1 MTFMTQLQYTAKLET
16 GEGLARTFAITVPA
30 AEVDKA
36 YANAVE
42 KLALTMKVPGFRPG
56 HVPAKVVKEK
66 AAEQLAHD
74 VAEQLMQASLNLVV
88 AEHKLN
94 IAGQPHVHAA
104 GHAADDHG
112 HHAHHIVAQEG
123 QDFAFTASLE
133 IFPDFEPKG
142 FTGLALEKPEAE
154 PTEELVEVALARLAE
169 QMQTFAA
176 KEGKAT
182 KGDRVTIT
190 GQGFAD
196 ETAFPGGKLEDFK
209 VVLGSGSLI
218 PGFEEGL
225 MGTKVGDE
233 VDVSVTF
240 PANYHAKELA
250 GKPAIFKLK
259 IDAIEAPQE
268 AALNDESAKQFGFD
282 NLAALKDVLK
292 KGAVRDLA
300 TASEQ
305 QLKRQ
310 LLDALETAN
319 QGFELPQ
326 GLVAAEHQALWR
338 AQLNE
343 LRQKGM
349 PMEALGDDLEKVVN
363 ELKPLAE
370 RRVRLGLTLAAIA
383 KQEQITVQPAEVEQ
397 AVAEQIRSAGPRGQQ
412 VAEYFQ
418 KPQHRQ
424 QLVGPLL
431 EDKVT
436 AWVLSKAT
444 ITPKTVEARTL
455 LSELQ

>member
-1 MTFMTQLQYTAKLET
+1 MSQLQYKASLEV
-16 GEGLARTFAITVPA
+16 GEGLSRTLSVTVPA

-36 YANAVE
+36 YTHAVE
-42 KLALTMKVPGFRPG
+42 KLALTMKLPGFRPG

-66 AAEQLAHD
+66 AADQLAQE
-74 VAEQLMQASLNLVV
+74 VAEQLMQASLNLAM

-104 GHAADDHG
+104 GHAADDHS
-112 HHAHHIVAQEG
+112 HDAHTITAHEA
-123 QDFAFTASLE
+123 QDFAFVAQVE
-133 IFPDFEPKG
+133 IFPEFEPKG
-142 FTGLALEKPEAE
+142 FEGLKLEKPEAE
-154 PTEELVEVALARLAE
+154 PNDELVQVALGRLAE
-169 QMQTFAA
+169 QMQTFDAKTSKAA
-176 KEGKAT
+176 
-182 KGDRVTIT
+182 KGDRVTMT

-196 ETAFPGGKLEDFK
+196 DAAFPGGKLEGFK
-209 VVLGSGSLI
+209 VVIGSGSLI
-218 PGFEEGL
+218 PGFEDGL
-225 MGTKVGDE
+225 IGTKVGDE
-233 VDVSVTF
+233 VDVNVTF
-240 PANYHAKELA
+240 PADYHAKELA

-259 IDAIEAPQE
+259 IDAIETPKA
-268 AALNDESAKQFGFD
+268 AALTDDSAKQFGFD
-282 NLAALKDVLK
+282 SLDALKDVLK
-292 KGAVRDLA
+292 KGAVRDLGM
-300 TASEQ
+300 ASEQ

-310 LLDALETAN
+310 LLDALEAAN
-319 QGFELPQ
+319 QGFDLPQ

-343 LRQKGM
+343 LRQKGL
-349 PMEALGDDLEKVVN
+349 PMEALGDDIEKVVS

-383 KQEQITVQPAEVEQ
+383 KQQQITVQAADMEQ
-397 AVAEQIRSAGPRGQQ
+397 AVAEQIRSAGPRSQQ

-418 KPQHRQ
+418 KPQNRQ

-444 ITPKTVEARTL
+444 ITTKAVDARTL
-455 LSELQ
+455 LGELQ

>member
-1 MTFMTQLQYTAKLET
+1 MAQLQYTAKLET
-16 GEGLARTFAITVPA
+16 GEGLVRNLAITVPA

-66 AAEQLAHD
+66 AAEQLAHE
-74 VAEQLMQASLNLVV
+74 VAEQLMQASLNLAVS
-88 AEHKLN
+88 EHKLN

-104 GHAADDHG
+104 GHGADDHG
-112 HHAHHIVAQEG
+112 HHAHHIVAKEG
-123 QDFAFTASLE
+123 EDFAFTAHLE
-133 IFPDFEPKG
+133 VFPEFEPKG
-142 FTGLALEKPEAE
+142 FEGLNLEKPEAE
-154 PTEELVEVALARLAE
+154 PTDELVTVALNRLAE
-169 QMQTFAA
+169 QMQTFEP
-176 KEGKAT
+176 KTGKAA
-182 KGDRVTIT
+182 KGDRVTMT

-196 ETAFPGGKLEDFK
+196 DVAFPGGNLQDFK

-225 MGTKVGDE
+225 LGTKAGDE
-233 VDVSVTF
+233 VDLNVSF
-240 PANYHAKELA
+240 PADYHAKELA
-250 GKPAIFKLK
+250 GKPAVFKLK
-259 IDAIEAPQE
+259 IDAIEAPKTE
-268 AALNDESAKQFGFD
+268 PLTDESAKQFGFD
-282 NLAALKDVLK
+282 NLEALKDVLK

-300 TASEQ
+300 MASEQ

-310 LLDALETAN
+310 LLDALEAAN
-319 QGFELPQ
+319 QGFALPQ

-343 LRQKGM
+343 LRQKGL
-349 PMEALGDDLEKVVN
+349 PMEALGDDIEKVVS

-383 KQEQITVQPAEVEQ
+383 KKEQISVQAADVEQ
-397 AVAEQIRSAGPRGQQ
+397 AVAEQVRNAGPRGQQ

-418 KPQHRQ
+418 KPQNRQ
-424 QLVGPLL
+424 QLLGPLL

-436 AWVLSKAT
+436 AWVLSKAK
-444 ITPKTVEARTL
+444 ITSKPVEARTL
-455 LSELQ
+455 LGDLQ